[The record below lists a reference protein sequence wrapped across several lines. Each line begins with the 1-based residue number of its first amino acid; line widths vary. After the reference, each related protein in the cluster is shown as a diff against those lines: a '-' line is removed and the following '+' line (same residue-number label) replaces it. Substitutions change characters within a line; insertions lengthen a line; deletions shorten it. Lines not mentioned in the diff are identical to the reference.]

1 MRRKTLGTAAA
12 ATLALALTLT
22 GCSGASANHAAAS
35 TLTVNLGYSGTTI
48 TQNFNPFSPQATQGT
63 MGFQYESLFNL
74 NILQGGKFIP
84 WLVTDYTWSNGG
96 KQITLRLD
104 PRANWSDGSPL
115 TADDVVFTLN
125 YAKQNKLPVAWA
137 FTYDTATAVDAH
149 TVSITFGAPAYA
161 LLSSIGNVTPVP
173 KKIWQDKNPTTFT
186 NPNPVASGPYTLQ
199 QYSAQQLTFQARGN
213 YWKTKDVPVKTV
225 YAPVVTSASEVGKLL
240 SGEEDWS
247 GGNVPDVKKQFV
259 AVDPTDFHAW
269 YPTYGGDF
277 IFFNLTKAPFD
288 NVDVRQ
294 GISAA
299 VNRTELAQLGNPGMF
314 SPLNLT
320 GLDPVTQGTWI
331 APQFANAVQP
341 TPDLAK
347 ADAAFAKAGYTMQGG
362 KLVGPDGK
370 QLSFTITEESDFAD
384 SVQRDKVLADELNAA
399 GMNVQ
404 VDAIP
409 AAQLAAKRQ
418 SADFDV
424 VVGGAV
430 YYATPYGFYH
440 DMLFSG
446 NAGIWTNYGHY
457 VDKQTDALLNQL
469 GDAGDTTSIKSMSAQ
484 LEQLMVDQVP
494 AAPLD
499 TIGVSAEYSTKNW
512 TGWPTA
518 QNPYAQ
524 PAPWAGPV
532 DVASILLSLRPAKG

>member
-1 MRRKTLGTAAA
+1 MRSTRLGIAAA
-12 ATLALALTLT
+12 ATLALTLT
-22 GCSGASANHAAAS
+22 GCSGASANHTTTS

-48 TQNFNPFSPQATQGT
+48 TRNFNPFSPQATQGT

-74 NILQGGKFIP
+74 NILQGGKFVP
-84 WLVTDYTWSNGG
+84 WLATDYAWSNEG
-96 KQITLRLD
+96 KQITLHLD
-104 PRANWSDGSPL
+104 KRANWSDGSPL
-115 TADDVVFTLN
+115 TADDVVFTLD
-125 YAKQNKLPVAWA
+125 YAKKNNLPVAWS
-137 FTYDTATAVDAH
+137 FTYNTVTAVDAH
-149 TVSITFGAPAYA
+149 TVSITFDGPAYSM
-161 LLSSIGNVTPVP
+161 LSSIGNVTPVP
-173 KKIWQDKNPTTFT
+173 QKVWQNQNPTTFT
-186 NPNPVASGPYTLQ
+186 NPDPIASGPYTLK
-199 QYSAQQLTFQARGN
+199 QYSAQQLTFQARSK
-213 YWKTKDVPVKTV
+213 YWKTNDVPVKTI
-225 YAPVVTSASEVGKLL
+225 YAPVVTSASEVGRLL
-240 SGEEDWS
+240 SGQEDWS
-247 GGNVPDVKKQFV
+247 GGAVSDVKKQY
-259 AVDPTDFHAW
+259 VDANPTDNHAW

-277 IFFNLTKAPFD
+277 IFFNLTKAPF
-288 NVDVRQ
+288 NNANVRQ
-294 GISAA
+294 GISYA
-299 VNRTELAQLGNPGMF
+299 VNRTELSQLGNPGMT

-320 GLDPVTQGTWI
+320 GLDPTTQGKWI
-331 APQFANAVQP
+331 APQYANAVQP
-341 TPDLAK
+341 TADLTK
-347 ADAAFAKAGYTMQGG
+347 ADAAFAQAGYTVKGG

-384 SVQRDKVLADELNAA
+384 SVQRDKVIADELNAA

-409 AAQLAAKRQ
+409 AAQLSAKRK

-440 DMLFSG
+440 DMLFSE
-446 NAGIWTNYGHY
+446 NAGVWTNYGHY
-457 VDKQTDALLNQL
+457 VNKQTDDLLNQL
-469 GDAGDTTSIKSMSAQ
+469 GNAGDDASIKSVSAQ
-484 LEQLMVDQVP
+484 FEQLMVDQVP

-532 DVASILLSLRPAKG
+532 DVGSILLSLRPAKG